1 MAHKLKQRP
10 PRRNQPPASGRPAGI
25 KLTAQDQEAIC
36 QALTDYHRQFED
48 CFYRREQRHWSAVYL
63 CGQLSDV
70 ERKTI
75 EPMLLDLVGCERN
88 AVRAMQEFIGAGQW
102 AAADLIRRHQEM
114 VARVLGHPDGVVIVD
129 GSGFPKQGEHS
140 AGVAWQYCGLLGK
153 VANCQEGVF
162 VVYHSPLGYT
172 FLNGRLYLPQD
183 WFDREHQARWRD
195 CGIPEDMVFHT
206 EPALALDMVRDL
218 VARDV
223 VPFQWVTCDEHFG
236 QNPGFL
242 DGVAALGKWY
252 FAEVPS
258 NTHVWLHT
266 PAVEP
271 AGPSLLGRPRVRAR
285 VKLDA
290 PPAQGLRDL
299 AARWPKAQWHRL
311 TIQEGS
317 KGPLVADFA
326 RLRVTTVRN
335 GLPGPRVWAIFRRSL
350 TEPVETKYYLSNVPV
365 GIALHTL
372 AEMSGQRWP
381 IETIFEEAKGE
392 VGMDHY
398 ETRTWV
404 GWHHHMAQTFLAHHF
419 LMHVR
424 AQLKKVTRLDD
435 SASATT
441 GRSDHRQREM
451 PVRSV
456 RPHRVSSTAQLY
468 GVSVAS
474 RAHGATASETRFK
487 AAKVKSLVVMKV
499 SL

>member
-1 MAHKLKQRP
+1 MAHTLKQRP

-25 KLTAQDQEAIC
+25 KLTAQDQDAIC

-63 CGQLSDV
+63 CGQVSNVD
-70 ERKTI
+70 RKTI
-75 EPMLLDLVGCERN
+75 EPMLLDLLGPDRN
-88 AVRAMQEFIGAGQW
+88 AVRAVQEFIGAGQW
-102 AAADLIRRHQEM
+102 EALELIRRHQEL
-114 VARVLGHPDGVVIVD
+114 VARSLGHPHGVVIVD

-140 AGVAWQYCGLLGK
+140 AAVAWQYCGRLGK

-162 VVYHSPLGYT
+162 VAYHSPLGST
-172 FLNGRLYLPQD
+172 FLNGRLYLPED
-183 WFDREHQARWRD
+183 WFDRAHQARWRE
-195 CGIPEDMVFHT
+195 CGIPDNTRFRT
-206 EPALALDMVRDL
+206 EPELALDMVCDL

-223 VPFQWVTCDEHFG
+223 LPFRWVTCDEHFG
-236 QNPGFL
+236 RNPGFL

-252 FAEVPS
+252 FAEVPR
-258 NTHVWLHT
+258 NIHVWLHT

-271 AGPSLLGRPRVRAR
+271 AGPGVLGRPRVRTR
-285 VKLDA
+285 VRLDA

-299 AARWPKAQWHRL
+299 AARLPKTKWHHL

-326 RLRVTTVRN
+326 WLRVTTVRN
-335 GLPGPRVWAIFRRSL
+335 CLPGPRVWAIFRRSL
-350 TEPVETKYYLSNVPV
+350 TEPAETKYYLSNAPV
-365 GIALHTL
+365 GIAPRTM
-372 AEMSGQRWP
+372 ADMSGQRWP
-381 IETIFEEAKGE
+381 IETLFEEAKGE

-419 LMHVR
+419 LMQVR
-424 AQLKKVTRLDD
+424 AQLKKVTSFDD
-435 SASATT
+435 RASATT
-441 GRSDHRQREM
+441 GRPDHRPREM
-451 PVRSV
+451 PVGSV
-456 RPHRVSSTAQLY
+456 RPHRVSSTAKLC

-487 AAKVKSLVVMKV
+487 AAQVKSLVVMKV